1 MSKIRN
7 SLGVVVLPV
16 PDEELS
22 WEEYKAKYGI
32 DLYSL
37 FTVSES
43 NNAFHPSKLLAITGL
58 GPKARI
64 GETIF
69 DVELVKSYS
78 LDVITEKGVTVANV
92 LKLTAVLD
100 EKGGGYASYCGIQLI
115 HYTDG
120 RDNPYKIKLFIN

>member
-7 SLGVVVLPV
+7 SLGVIVLPV

-43 NNAFHPSKLLAITGL
+43 NNAFHPSKLLAITGI
-58 GPKARI
+58 GPKSRL
-64 GETIF
+64 GESIF
-69 DVELVKSYS
+69 YVELVKSYNVN
-78 LDVITEKGVTVANV
+78 VITEKDSTVGHY
-92 LKLTAVLD
+92 LDLTAVLNYGD
-100 EKGGGYASYCGIQLI
+100 GSPYCGIRLE

-120 RDNPYKIKLFIN
+120 RDDPYRIRVFIN